1 MRPGVLGPQRSRGVR
16 KLNFYHQV
24 QLRRQ
29 HLPAAQDAHH
39 GGAQQHVRVA
49 ALVHCAGRPR
59 VVHLVEAL
67 HGLVLVVLAALQQV
81 MHGHGAA
88 VVVNVV
94 AALAVGKDLDP
105 LDETWHGLVSVFLTL
120 KAILIDSG
128 SMNEVPLVRGMRQT
142 LEVAGEKELSELGK
156 YPAEATDEDLARLR
170 QGGGNRFGEDD
181 LAGDPEADALTN
193 NGQGPPSITGRLR
206 SAADGAQAA
215 ADLVGAGA
223 AAAQA
228 FRSQLPQDAA
238 KYVRLNV
245 LPRPGPQPQPPPQ
258 IIGRPDDVA
267 PPGRGGAARA
277 GGGVWRSAGHRGDGS
292 SGCRGGRG
300 RRRRCRRR
308 RGRGRG
314 LRVPGG
320 LAEGAAALAP
330 TAGEVAGAMA
340 ATAGVGA
347 AATAR
352 LAVGLAGGA
361 AYGLACGTG
370 WVLENTL
377 FRPQQG
383 SEDAAVQD
391 VRSANNM
398 NDATQ
403 PQHFTLRTGS
413 STSGSPASSRASSQ
427 SGFRVQAQ
435 TNHTP
440 RPFSWGLNP
449 VTLPQ
454 SQPNS
459 RASSRSSG
467 QSRQSRLP
475 PPSYDQLARDIEAA

>member
-1 MRPGVLGPQRSRGVR
+1 MKTLRS
-16 KLNFYHQV
+16 
-24 QLRRQ
+24 
-29 HLPAAQDAHH
+29 H
-39 GGAQQHVRVA
+39 GFNQ
-49 ALVHCAGRPR
+49 RPR
-59 VVHLVEAL
+59 FEQVVGYLERNEPL
-67 HGLVLVVLAALQQV
+67 
-81 MHGHGAA
+81 
-88 VVVNVV
+88 
-94 AALAVGKDLDP
+94 P
-105 LDETWHGLVSVFLTL
+105 LDQPDR
-120 KAILIDSG
+120 KATTFVTSHFYLDDFVQS
-128 SMNEVPLVRGMRQT
+128 SEDPNPQPLQHTPLRAIPEEGFRT
-142 LEVAGEKELSELGK
+142 
-156 YPAEATDEDLARLR
+156 PAEATDEDLARMR

-206 SAADGAQAA
+206 SAADGAQTA
-215 ADLVGAGA
+215 ADLGA
-223 AAAQA
+223 AGLAAVQA

-238 KYVRLNV
+238 EYVRMNV

-258 IIGRPDDVA
+258 IIGRPDDVERLLDEA
-267 PPGRGGAARA
+267 GQRAQEVERGAAQAIEETAAVAAEEGEVAVAAEGVGGAF
-277 GGGVWRSAGHRGDGS
+277 GY
-292 SGCRGGRG
+292 
-300 RRRRCRRR
+300 
-308 RGRGRG
+308 
-314 LRVPGG
+314 LGG

-347 AATAR
+347 AATAG

-361 AYGLACGTG
+361 AYGLARGTG

-391 VRSANNM
+391 VRSANGM